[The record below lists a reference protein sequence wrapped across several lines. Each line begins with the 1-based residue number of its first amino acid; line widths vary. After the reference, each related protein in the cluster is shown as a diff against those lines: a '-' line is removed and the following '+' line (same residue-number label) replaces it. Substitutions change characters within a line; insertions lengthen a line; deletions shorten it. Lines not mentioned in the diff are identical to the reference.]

1 MRLALLPLAA
11 VLIPAVSLSA
21 QARPAFAEWEG
32 TIVIEHR
39 FVYDEPDERTDDE
52 DGLGFVFHFNRSI
65 AEERFAVI
73 KLRGGRVTA
82 WISGDLEGKYD
93 QTTYRWSCGG
103 DDTPRRYSS
112 TTMRSLGGIGTA
124 NGAVPVRVTLGP
136 DGRYR
141 IEATS
146 PPERRR
152 YPYVQNTTQ
161 EFRVEIPGDPP
172 VDCQDAKLHELG
184 GPYETETP
192 GMLHA
197 ILSGQATP
205 GATALIGWTS
215 GSRGIKSRRPPRA
228 TDPTPD
234 EIARIRNDDDLLA
247 PLVPPTPTTPAR
259 PQDPDPTPP
268 FEVEAGPD
276 GLGRILLRGE
286 DQSGQGPKP
295 ASLGGLIAP
304 LTQGGWWR
312 VTWHLTKRPECRT
325 VQEAVDAMKA
335 MRDRQLRAAEATE
348 ADRAALTGDS
358 EAVVA
363 ERARLDARATALR
376 GFAESLALDIAVE
389 ESELAGC
396 RP

>member
-1 MRLALLPLAA
+1 MRVTIAVSCTALLGVGSL
-11 VLIPAVSLSA
+11 PAQS
-21 QARPAFAEWEG
+21 RPASSDWDG

-39 FVYDEPDERTDDE
+39 FVYDEPDERTDDA
-52 DGLGFVFHFNRSI
+52 DGQGFTFHFNRSI
-65 AEERFAVI
+65 AEERYAVI
-73 KLRGGRVTA
+73 KLQGGRVTA
-82 WISGDLEGKYD
+82 WISGDLQGKYD

-112 TTMRSLGGIGTA
+112 TTMRSLGSIGTA
-124 NGAVPVRVTLGP
+124 DGAVPVRVTVGP

-146 PPERRR
+146 PHERRR
-152 YPYVQNTTQ
+152 YPSVQNTTQ

-172 VDCQDAKLHELG
+172 LDCQDAKVHELG
-184 GPYETETP
+184 GPYETDTP
-192 GMLHA
+192 GMLRA
-197 ILSGQATP
+197 ILSGQAAP

-228 TDPTPD
+228 SDPTPE
-234 EIARIRNDDDLLA
+234 EIEQIRNEDDLLA
-247 PLVPPTPTTPAR
+247 PLVPPRPKAPAQR
-259 PQDPDPTPP
+259 PDPDPTPP
-268 FEVEAGPD
+268 FEVEPGPD

-295 ASLGGLIAP
+295 ASIGGLLAP
-304 LTQGGWWR
+304 LTQGSWWR

-335 MRDRQLRAAEATE
+335 MRERQLRAAEATE

-363 ERARLDARATALR
+363 ERARLDARAKALR
-376 GFAESLALDIAVE
+376 EFAESLALDIAVE

-396 RP
+396 RS

>member
-1 MRLALLPLAA
+1 MRATPALTGAALLAAGSLAA
-11 VLIPAVSLSA
+11 QP
-21 QARPAFAEWEG
+21 RPASSDWDG

-39 FVYDEPDERTDDE
+39 FVYDEPDGRTDDE
-52 DGLGFVFHFNRSI
+52 DGQGFVFHFNRST

-82 WISGDLEGKYD
+82 WISGDLEGRYD
-93 QTTYRWSCGG
+93 QTTYRWGCGE

-112 TTMRSLGGIGTA
+112 TTMRSLGSIGTA
-124 NGAVPVRVTLGP
+124 NGAVPVRVTVGA

-146 PPERRR
+146 PHERRR

-184 GPYETETP
+184 GPYETDTP

-197 ILSGQATP
+197 ILSGQAAP
-205 GATALIGWTS
+205 GATQLIGWTS
-215 GSRGIKSRRPPRA
+215 GSRGIKSRIPPRA
-228 TDPTPD
+228 TDPTPE
-234 EIARIRNDDDLLA
+234 EIERIRNDDDLVA
-247 PLVPPTPTTPAR
+247 PLVSPKREAPAR

-268 FEVEAGPD
+268 LDMEVGSD
-276 GLGRILLRGE
+276 GLGRILLRGD

-295 ASLGGLIAP
+295 ASIGGLIAP
-304 LTQGGWWR
+304 LTQGSWWR
-312 VTWHLTKRPECRT
+312 VTWHLTRRPDCRSG
-325 VQEAVDAMKA
+325 QEAIDAMKA
-335 MRDRQLRAAEATE
+335 MRDRQLQAAEATE
-348 ADRAALTGDS
+348 SDRAQLTGAG
-358 EAVVA
+358 EAVEA
-363 ERARLDARATALR
+363 ERARLDARARSLR
-376 GFAESLALDIAVE
+376 DLANNLTLDLAMQE
-389 ESELAGC
+389 TELAGC